1 MEDYDIPFLAFKL
14 RKIKEQFYNNI
25 LKQDK
30 NMKKLVTLLVV
41 FACMTSA
48 GFAQKPKTEKKKET
62 VEIRLDE
69 MCQMCVNKIDKYIA
83 FEKGVTALDINKEKM
98 SVNVTYWA
106 NKTDTTKLKNA
117 FSKVKLNV
125 EEMKMVAEPKVEK

>member
-1 MEDYDIPFLAFKL
+1 MEDYDILFLVFKL

-41 FACMTSA
+41 FACMASA

-125 EEMKMVAEPKVEK
+125 EEMKMVKEAKVEK